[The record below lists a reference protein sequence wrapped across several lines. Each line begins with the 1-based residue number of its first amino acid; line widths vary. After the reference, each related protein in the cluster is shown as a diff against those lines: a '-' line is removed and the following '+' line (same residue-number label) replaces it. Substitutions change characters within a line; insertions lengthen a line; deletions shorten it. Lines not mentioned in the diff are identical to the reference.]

1 MVHNSALKNSWNS
14 PQDYCFTHI
23 TSISC
28 SRKWWSRKGCSD
40 NEKYPEKVH
49 WPLHC
54 PSQLPYNSTSTWLQ
68 SSRTDDELKTEK
80 LYAYNPE
87 STYSLQTRSR
97 RIQEEGWT
105 PEISRSTTM
114 IFNTEQKN
122 PTTSKRTTCV
132 GEDSDNQR
140 SSGDRKRFSLVCC
153 YSDWQRYS
161 MQKPQS
167 TSTKKWEAD
176 ISSNHNA
183 KSVNT
188 SEAEAGDSRWSKI
201 WRACWR
207 KGNHNS
213 LQTSCGQ
220 ETYHLTTCLLNRW
233 KTAYTKSGRK
243 VQAPQRL
250 DVWKSCT
257 LTCLLMWNF
266 VWLLKFRSS
275 CKIWI
280 SKTVLNPSRKTYFAC
295 S

>member
-1 MVHNSALKNSWNS
+1 MRNILKKSTDPYIALLNYRTTPLLHGYSPAELMMSQKLRDCVPTILSQHIPFKPEVKEFKKKDEHQKSAEVL
-14 PQDYCFTHI
+14 P
-23 TSISC
+23 
-28 SRKWWSRKGCSD
+28 WSST
-40 NEKYPEKVH
+40 
-49 WPLHC
+49 
-54 PSQLPYNSTSTWLQ
+54 PS
-68 SSRTDDELKTEK
+68 K
-80 LYAYNPE
+80 
-87 STYSLQTRSR
+87 RS
-97 RIQEEGWT
+97 
-105 PEISRSTTM
+105 
-114 IFNTEQKN
+114 

-140 SSGDRKRFSLVCC
+140 SSGDWKHFTLVCC

-161 MQKPQS
+161 TQKLQS
-167 TSTKKWEAD
+167 TSLKKWEAD

-207 KGNHNS
+207 KGNHNN
-213 LQTSCGQ
+213 LWTSCGQ